1 MVASS
6 LLSVSAPRR
15 AAAVPGRPEIAPV
28 RAAVATR
35 AARAALNSLLLCAS
49 LTELSKW
56 HAAVADVR
64 LFHILP
70 SGYGGRHGDA
80 VDRAAW
86 QGDKL
91 LGTAI
96 AKLQIDAA
104 NAENRAPRVGELT
117 SVHSIATSNEL
128 LAQQL
133 PKILPV
139 QYAAAPRNAIRLQ
152 QAHDGGTMVEAA
164 VLKVLERD
172 DGQEAVAELAAW
184 LMSLAYDDS
193 PVVHAK
199 GRLLTIGGNVTSSR
213 FRNERDE
220 AAAAEDDAAPRW
232 RAVARLSADAGPWRD
247 ERRDLIASYTA
258 TSAAEAERWAAHSV
272 LQQLSEGVRRRRAPV
287 EEALEEARL
296 ATDANDA
303 AAPSAAAIAA
313 ASAAASAAAAAAANT
328 AAAPANGAAPFRGVP
343 TWRRTRRA
351 PDTLVANLR
360 DGEDMV
366 GWWHRGAYGRSAFHR
381 TVMAPYV
388 FDTVVNVDTWRRIE
402 QNGIYAVL
410 VAIVARGADGS
421 LRYHSAVGA
430 GRSSNGAHMKAAM
443 SANRIVESLTA
454 AESAMR

>member
-1 MVASS
+1 MVAGS
-6 LLSVSAPRR
+6 LLGVAGRSA
-15 AAAVPGRPEIAPV
+15 ATPG
-28 RAAVATR
+28 RAAVAAVPRR

-220 AAAAEDDAAPRW
+220 AAAAEDDAAPR
-232 RAVARLSADAGPWRD
+232 
-247 ERRDLIASYTA
+247 
-258 TSAAEAERWAAHSV
+258 
-272 LQQLSEGVRRRRAPV
+272 
-287 EEALEEARL
+287 
-296 ATDANDA
+296 
-303 AAPSAAAIAA
+303 
-313 ASAAASAAAAAAANT
+313 
-328 AAAPANGAAPFRGVP
+328 
-343 TWRRTRRA
+343 
-351 PDTLVANLR
+351 
-360 DGEDMV
+360 
-366 GWWHRGAYGRSAFHR
+366 
-381 TVMAPYV
+381 
-388 FDTVVNVDTWRRIE
+388 
-402 QNGIYAVL
+402 
-410 VAIVARGADGS
+410 
-421 LRYHSAVGA
+421 
-430 GRSSNGAHMKAAM
+430 
-443 SANRIVESLTA
+443 
-454 AESAMR
+454 

>member
-35 AARAALNSLLLCAS
+35 ATRTALNSLLLCAS

-199 GRLLTIGGNVTSSR
+199 GR
-213 FRNERDE
+213 
-220 AAAAEDDAAPRW
+220 
-232 RAVARLSADAGPWRD
+232 
-247 ERRDLIASYTA
+247 
-258 TSAAEAERWAAHSV
+258 
-272 LQQLSEGVRRRRAPV
+272 
-287 EEALEEARL
+287 
-296 ATDANDA
+296 
-303 AAPSAAAIAA
+303 
-313 ASAAASAAAAAAANT
+313 
-328 AAAPANGAAPFRGVP
+328 
-343 TWRRTRRA
+343 
-351 PDTLVANLR
+351 
-360 DGEDMV
+360 
-366 GWWHRGAYGRSAFHR
+366 
-381 TVMAPYV
+381 
-388 FDTVVNVDTWRRIE
+388 
-402 QNGIYAVL
+402 
-410 VAIVARGADGS
+410 
-421 LRYHSAVGA
+421 
-430 GRSSNGAHMKAAM
+430 
-443 SANRIVESLTA
+443 
-454 AESAMR
+454 

>member
-1 MVASS
+1 MVAGS
-6 LLSVSAPRR
+6 LLGVAGRSA
-15 AAAVPGRPEIAPV
+15 ATPG
-28 RAAVATR
+28 RAAVAAVPRR

-172 DGQEAVAELAAW
+172 DGEAAVAELAAW

-220 AAAAEDDAAPRW
+220 AAAAEDAAPRW
-232 RAVARLSADAGPWRD
+232 RAVARLPADAGPNRAIRRD

-343 TWRRTRRA
+343 TWRQTRRA

-443 SANRIVESLTA
+443 SANRLVESLTA
-454 AESAMR
+454 AESAR